1 MRQLQSLWIVT
12 LAVAGIAHAQ
22 QPAEPATTEAAPAA
36 APPASF
42 EQPAKDASVHDELR
56 ALQAAMEEALNK
68 RDLDGMLA
76 HVDESVAFTAMN
88 AETGYGKQHIRNY
101 FDRMMNGPDRIV
113 ENIKVD
119 FVPDQLATF
128 YGPDVAVSAGNAA
141 SHYELTNGMK
151 FDIDARWTGTLVRK
165 DGRWLVG
172 AFHYSANVFKNPIL
186 EQQRK
191 YLLMAGGGLA
201 LVLALI
207 GFFLGRRSG
216 RKSG

>member
-22 QPAEPATTEAAPAA
+22 QPAGPATTEAAPAA

-42 EQPAKDASVHDELR
+42 EQPAKDAAVHDELR

-76 HVDESVAFTAMN
+76 HVDERVAFTAMN

-201 LVLALI
+201 LVLAVI
-207 GFFLGRRSG
+207 AFFIGRRSG

>member
-22 QPAEPATTEAAPAA
+22 QPAGPATTEAAPAA

-42 EQPAKDASVHDELR
+42 EQPAKDAAVHDELR

-201 LVLALI
+201 LVLAVI
-207 GFFLGRRSG
+207 AFFIGRRSG

>member
-42 EQPAKDASVHDELR
+42 EQPAKDAAVHDELR

-201 LVLALI
+201 LVLAVI
-207 GFFLGRRSG
+207 AFFIGRRSG